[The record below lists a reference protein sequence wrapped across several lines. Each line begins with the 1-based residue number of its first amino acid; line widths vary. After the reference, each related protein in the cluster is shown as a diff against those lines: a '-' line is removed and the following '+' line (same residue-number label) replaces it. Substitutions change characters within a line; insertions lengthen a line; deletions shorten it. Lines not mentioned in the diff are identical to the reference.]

1 MIQMTPAR
9 GALTLVSGV
18 TLALALSACS
28 SSSTSSSSSEQPAAV
43 STSAAASA
51 AASTAATASQA
62 APLDG
67 KIAYLSASS
76 ANTWLQA
83 SKAAMEEVG
92 GAAGLEL
99 VEFDAQFTPGVQAK
113 QIQDV
118 IAAGDYD
125 GIVIAAMDGAA
136 IIPDLQ
142 AAMDAGLKVVVLNQ
156 IVGDKLDTADPQFE
170 GASASVLVPPL
181 QSGTLLGQLAVDACK
196 DQSPCNVVYF
206 YGIKGTAIDTALK
219 QGFDAAI
226 AGNPD
231 IKVVAE
237 AEGQYL
243 GPDVALAAM
252 QDVMQKEKD
261 IDVVVG
267 SDQAMQGAELA
278 LTDAGTLDKTKVI
291 GLGGSEAALTAVGS
305 GAWFGDVYGAPYTEG
320 QLAMEAMVAA
330 LTDGT
335 VTGGVD
341 PLQEFPNGGL
351 ITAANV
357 GDYTAQWAG

>member
-1 MIQMTPAR
+1 MLRLRSTRAPLLAAS
-9 GALTLVSGV
+9 GAALVML
-18 TLALALSACS
+18 LAACS
-28 SSSTSSSSSEQPAAV
+28 SGSTSSESS
-43 STSAAASA
+43 SAAASSEAPAASSAAPAPESSA
-51 AASTAATASQA
+51 AA
-62 APLDG
+62 APVDG
-67 KIAYLSASS
+67 KVAFLTASS

-92 GAAGLEL
+92 AGAGVEL

-113 QIQDV
+113 QIQDI
-118 IAAGDYD
+118 IAAGDYK

-142 AAMDAGLKVVVLNQ
+142 AAMDAGLQVVVLNQ

-170 GASASVLVPPL
+170 GAAASVLVPPL
-181 QSGTLLGQLAVDACK
+181 QSGKLLGELTVQACEGVA
-196 DQSPCNVVYF
+196 PCNVVYF
-206 YGIKGTAIDTALK
+206 YGIKGTALDTALK
-219 QGFDAAI
+219 QGFDEVTAS
-226 AGNPD
+226 NPD

-252 QDVMQKEKD
+252 QDVMQKESD
-261 IDVVVG
+261 INVVVG
-267 SDQAMQGAELA
+267 SDQAMQGVELA
-278 LTDAGTLDKTKVI
+278 LTDAGTLDATKVI
-291 GLGGSEAALTAVGS
+291 GVGGSEAALTAVGAGS
-305 GAWFGDVYGAPYTEG
+305 WFGDVYGAPYTEG

-335 VTGGVD
+335 MTGGID